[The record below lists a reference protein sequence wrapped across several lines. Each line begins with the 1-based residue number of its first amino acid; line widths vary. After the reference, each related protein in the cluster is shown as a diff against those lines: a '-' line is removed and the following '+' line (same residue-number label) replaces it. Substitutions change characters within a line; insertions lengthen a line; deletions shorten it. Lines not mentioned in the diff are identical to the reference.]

1 MDKAYIVIVNSS
13 ITYWDYSDSIP
24 LSLFDYYKDAK
35 FFNTESE
42 ALYYLN
48 REVGYDRIFKL
59 GINSINYLDGII
71 GKTIAKS

>member
-1 MDKAYIVIVNSS
+1 MNKVYIVIVNSS

-35 FFNTESE
+35 FFNTEAE

-48 REVGYDRIFKL
+48 REVSYDRIFKL
-59 GINSINYLDGII
+59 GLTSTSYLRKGQVYY
-71 GKTIAKS
+71 

>member
-1 MDKAYIVIVNSS
+1 MNKVYIVIVNSS

-59 GINSINYLDGII
+59 GLTSTSYLRKGQVYY
-71 GKTIAKS
+71 